1 VDPRHNSHRPA
12 PRSPNLE
19 RRPLRVRLL
28 SRRSPAGG
36 STTLMVAHRSGGGV
50 LLVGLLLVVATA
62 CARPATDTGAD
73 AAPPANQSSPAQVG
87 PGTVALRELPAGR
100 FPAVIRS
107 APASFLRRVG
117 QARLAFFAPVS
128 LPTRYAWRLNA
139 RATTASGTGYR
150 YRLAASQRAAPPAT
164 AVEVQV
170 EVQRVRPDQRVESV
184 GPEELGWQPVQGL
197 RTSRGAQVYH
207 SSSLESVSYHFDDG
221 AYVVNA
227 YLYRSCPARSADVV
241 AEGVC
246 LSANEIGAILRGFS
260 IVKWGNP

>member
-1 VDPRHNSHRPA
+1 MSPCRVLATKRYDGGFARHLGASVSTESLSAACPILLDPEA
-12 PRSPNLE
+12 ADVQAE
-19 RRPLRVRLL
+19 AATLR
-28 SRRSPAGG
+28 
-36 STTLMVAHRSGGGV
+36 
-50 LLVGLLLVVATA
+50 
-62 CARPATDTGAD
+62 
-73 AAPPANQSSPAQVG
+73 AQG
-87 PGTVALRELPAGR
+87 
-100 FPAVIRS
+100 
-107 APASFLRRVG
+107 
-117 QARLAFFAPVS
+117 
-128 LPTRYAWRLNA
+128 
-139 RATTASGTGYR
+139 
-150 YRLAASQRAAPPAT
+150 PAT
-164 AVEVQV
+164 AVELQV